1 MARSLAELDKE
12 FQLHKDQA
20 TKGTKGTPGIPPLK
34 VKSPPVHSKR
44 LEEIE
49 RAFRD
54 QRIAQPG
61 RAEAGSRQRK
71 PKAEKTVTP
80 RSEAKAQWRMFL
92 IDTGCMMLAVYLL
105 MTLVIGIT
113 VIHGDSMQPALHD
126 NDVALIWRLSG
137 VYEEGDMVLF
147 SSDASPEVLV
157 KRVVAGPGDRVEID
171 DEAGVVIV
179 NNVILNEPYI
189 YAETYNKGGQNGPLT
204 LGENEYFVLGD
215 NRMAALDSRYA
226 EVGAVSKSDILGK
239 IIFLVRSG
247 GA

>member
-12 FQLHKDQA
+12 FQLHKDQVGS
-20 TKGTKGTPGIPPLK
+20 GTKGTPGIPPLK
-34 VKSPPVHSKR
+34 VTSPPVHSKR

-49 RAFRD
+49 RVFRD
-54 QRIAQPG
+54 QRTAQPG
-61 RAEAGSRQRK
+61 QGESGTRERK
-71 PKAEKTVTP
+71 PKAETTVTP
-80 RSEAKAQWRMFL
+80 SSEAKAQWRMFL

-113 VIHGDSMQPALHD
+113 VIHGDSMQPTLHD

-137 VYEEGDMVLF
+137 GYEAGDVILF
-147 SSDASPEVLV
+147 RSDASPNVLV
-157 KRVVAGPGDRVEID
+157 KRVVAGPGDTVEID
-171 DEAGVVIV
+171 DEGGLVIV

-189 YAETYNKGGQNGPLT
+189 HTGTYNKGGQDGPIT

-215 NRMAALDSRYA
+215 NRTAALDSRYA
-226 EVGAVSKSDILGK
+226 EIGAVSKSEILGE